1 MPPPSLAQVVEDLVA
16 ANRILAHYGV
26 LDGFGHVSSRH
37 PERPDRYL
45 ISRSLAPELVTAA
58 DVMTFDLD
66 SNAID
71 GDERRPYLER
81 FIHGEVYRA
90 RPEVQA
96 VVHSHSPSVVP
107 FTASSVRLRP
117 IYHMSGFLSGGA
129 PVFDIRREFGCTDM
143 LVRNRAQGTALAR
156 ELGGEAVVLMR
167 GHGFVAVGDSI
178 PAAVYRAMYT
188 EQTAAI
194 QQKAIALGGD
204 VVYLDPE
211 EARLTDEMN
220 RGQWERPWLL
230 WKSRVPR

>member
-1 MPPPSLAQVVEDLVA
+1 MPSPPLEQVVEDLVT

-26 LDGFGHVSSRH
+26 LDGFGHVSARH

-66 SNAID
+66 SNALD

-81 FIHGEVYRA
+81 FIHGAVYRA
-90 RPEVQA
+90 RAEVQA
-96 VVHSHSPSVVP
+96 VVHSHSPSVIP

-143 LVRNRAQGTALAR
+143 LVRNRAQGSALAR

-167 GHGFVAVGDSI
+167 GHGFVAVAESI
-178 PAAVYRAMYT
+178 PIAVYRAMYT

-211 EARLTDEMN
+211 EARLTDETN

-230 WKSRVPR
+230 WKSRVQR